1 MKSTSRIFY
10 GLTMFLFVCN
20 VVYII
25 GTKYV
30 HDAGYLIG
38 TEWAGTTG
46 LVLSMGLTAMLG
58 TYFHLTES
66 REDIL
71 PQDWEEAEV
80 ADNAG
85 LYGFFSPSSVWPF
98 AMAMSIALMGIAIAY
113 MMYWLLILGAVMLIY
128 FGTMLNLQY
137 GLPREKH

>member
-1 MKSTSRIFY
+1 MKSTAKIFY
-10 GLTMFLFVCN
+10 GLTVFLFICT

-25 GTKYV
+25 GTIYV
-30 HDAGYLIG
+30 EDAGYIHGL
-38 TEWAGTTG
+38 EWAGTTG
-46 LVLSMGLTAMLG
+46 LVLAMGLTAMLG
-58 TYFHLTES
+58 SYFHLTE
-66 REDIL
+66 RRMDIL

-85 LYGFFSPSSVWPF
+85 LYGFFGPSSIWPF
-98 AMAMSIALMGIAIAY
+98 AMSMAIALMGIAIAF
-113 MMYWLLILGAVMLIY
+113 MMYWLLIMGAVMLIF